1 MWLFICTSRSCLAAF
16 RAIGEVGEAES
27 LLSETQWPTGYKC
40 PSCGQPLLRGEEQ
53 EIDPATLAALE
64 IRTLEVQELFRA
76 LSGVGLPEERQ
87 CSLKEVQELLREQ
100 PIRKVTGH
108 DIRGSE
114 HCCLE
119 WLELWDGTKVYFA
132 ASSHGAIIYR
142 IVRPTKFTE
151 RVLKEV
157 ANV

>member
-1 MWLFICTSRSCLAAF
+1 MVSS
-16 RAIGEVGEAES
+16 
-27 LLSETQWPTGYKC
+27 
-40 PSCGQPLLRGEEQ
+40 EEQ
-53 EIDPATLAALE
+53 EIDPTTLAGLT
-64 IRTLEVQELFRA
+64 IRTLEAQEMFRA

-87 CSLKEVQELLREQ
+87 CKLKDIHDLLREQ
-100 PIRKVTGH
+100 PIRKVAGH

-142 IVRPTKFTE
+142 IVRPTSFTE
-151 RVLKEV
+151 KALKEV
-157 ANV
+157 SNG